1 MCSIISIISW
11 FFETLK
17 DDKKNSNTFNVLRS
31 YFEKSHRRSRAK
43 RHSGGPTGPSLSYA
57 TRWIA
62 WGPRWVNYKVRRNA
76 DSIPV
81 PWSLLLL
88 FFLTLFSSTVPIV
101 FLPERPTSIQHFE
114 LRYDTPSAWLLCCEI
129 YSALSSSLHSIHPLF
144 SFLFHKYLFL
154 LSFVRSRLLL
164 LVHFLSWWILAR
176 EHLRSALLNR
186 VRRISFIH

>member
-1 MCSIISIISW
+1 MV
-11 FFETLK
+11 FHETLK
-17 DDKKNSNTFNVLRS
+17 NDKKNSNTFNVLRS
-31 YFEKSHRRSRAK
+31 YFEKSRRRSRAK

-88 FFLTLFSSTVPIV
+88 FFLTLFSCSTVPIV
-101 FLPERPTSIQHFE
+101 FPPERPTSIQHFE

-144 SFLFHKYLFL
+144 SFPFSFTNTFFFFCAFASSSSCA
-154 LSFVRSRLLL
+154 LSSVVDLD
-164 LVHFLSWWILAR
+164 AR
-176 EHLRSALLNR
+176 TPS
-186 VRRISFIH
+186 